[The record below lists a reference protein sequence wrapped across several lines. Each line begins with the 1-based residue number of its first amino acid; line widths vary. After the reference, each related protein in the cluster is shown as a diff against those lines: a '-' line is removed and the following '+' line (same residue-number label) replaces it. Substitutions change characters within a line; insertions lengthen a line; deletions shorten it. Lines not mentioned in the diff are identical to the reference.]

1 MKKQKLITKNAK
13 GDDDRPKARKTAPVK
28 EKRSSNIRHNNY
40 LSDDEDDDDFD
51 LPLREEEED
60 YDEDDD

>member
-13 GDDDRPKARKTAPVK
+13 GDDDRPKARKTAPIK

-40 LSDDEDDDDFD
+40 LSDDDDDDYD
-51 LPLREEEED
+51 LPLRKDEDDD

>member
-40 LSDDEDDDDFD
+40 LSDDDDDDYD
-51 LPLREEEED
+51 LPLRKDEDDD